1 MPRNE
6 DEMLQIP
13 LSDSESLDIIRLE
26 DATVLVVISERGG
39 VQRRTV
45 AKLDLANAI
54 KVARFLVG
62 IPASKPAEDK
72 DETDK
77 Q

>member
-1 MPRNE
+1 MPRSS

-26 DATVLVVISERGG
+26 DMTFLFVISERRG

-45 AKLDLANAI
+45 AKVDAKDIVKIA
-54 KVARFLVG
+54 KFLVG
-62 IPASKPAEDK
+62 ITGGK
-72 DETDK
+72 DEPEPGR
-77 Q
+77 

>member
-1 MPRNE
+1 MEDRMPRSK

-26 DATVLVVISERGG
+26 DMTFLFVISERRG

-45 AKLDLANAI
+45 AKVDSQNVVKIA
-54 KVARFLVG
+54 KFLV
-62 IPASKPAEDK
+62 AYCCSKS
-72 DETDK
+72 
-77 Q
+77 QNGRS

>member
-1 MPRNE
+1 MGRSS

-26 DATVLVVISERGG
+26 DMTILFVISERRG

-45 AKLDLANAI
+45 AKVESTDVVKIA
-54 KVARFLVG
+54 KFLVG
-62 IPASKPAEDK
+62 LTGGK
-72 DETDK
+72 DGSEEPGE
-77 Q
+77 

>member
-54 KVARFLVG
+54 KVARFIVG
-62 IPASKPAEDK
+62 LNSEGKAE
-72 DETDK
+72 
-77 Q
+77 

>member
-1 MPRNE
+1 MPRSS

-26 DATVLVVISERGG
+26 DMTFLFVISERRG

-45 AKLDLANAI
+45 AKVDAQNVVKIA
-54 KVARFLVG
+54 KFLVG
-62 IPASKPAEDK
+62 IDGGK
-72 DETDK
+72 DGS
-77 Q
+77 QG